1 MAPIDQQLARS
12 HDFSEALLAA
22 FAKGLGCQ
30 FANPDVNHWIE
41 AQAASGLAVA
51 SEVRCSPQTSHW
63 RPSRKL

>member
-30 FANPDVNHWIE
+30 FANPDVNHWTE

-51 SEVRCSPQTSHW
+51 S
-63 RPSRKL
+63 